1 MIKLRRI
8 ISTFQYISH
17 NIDGFPHSQLVKQ
30 ACKGGADW
38 VQLRVKGAAYKDW
51 KKIALQAKTVCKKYD
66 ARLIIN
72 DNVKI
77 ANEINADGV
86 HLGKHDMDP
95 VKARQILGENVLIGA
110 TANTFEDILSLYK
123 AKIDYIGLGPY
134 RFTLTKKDLYHELGL
149 KGYDEIM
156 KMCVHNKI
164 DIPIIAIGGVRLE
177 DVEKLM
183 KTGIYGIAVSSAINN
198 TKNIVGKTKEFI
210 SKLESLEEKQQ

>member
-1 MIKLRRI
+1 MVNTTKI
-8 ISTFQYISH
+8 ISTFQYITH
-17 NIDGFPHSQLVKQ
+17 DIDGVSHSELVKQ

-38 VQLRVKGAAYKDW
+38 VQLRVKGEAYKDW

-77 ANEINADGV
+77 AKEINADGV
-86 HLGKHDMDP
+86 HLGKNDMDP
-95 VKARQILGENVLIGA
+95 VKARQILGENALIGA

-123 AKIDYIGLGPY
+123 AKVDYIGLGPY

-149 KGYDEIM
+149 KGYEEIM
-156 KMCVHNKI
+156 KVCVHNKI
-164 DIPIIAIGGVRLE
+164 DIPIIAIGGIRLQ

-183 KTGIYGIAVSSAINN
+183 KTGIYGIAVSSAIND
-198 TKNIVGKTKEFI
+198 TKNKVDTTKEFL
-210 SKLESLEEKQQ
+210 SKLNSIAYSS